1 VSRSQIGPVEIIA
14 AKPRGRLLDVPAG
27 HGLESTR
34 LRELGFRV
42 ASAELVPQPDRDRAI
57 GWVQADANEPLPF
70 RRAAFDYILSREGI
84 EHLENQAGFIR
95 ECARVIRPSGTIVIT
110 TPNVMHVG
118 SRLSYFLTFHR
129 TVRRGL
135 MNEAQTLRSAY
146 GSRYYHGHIFL
157 IDYFRLRYLL
167 RICGFGE
174 IAVFSDSISPTSIGL
189 AWCVPAMWIASKFS
203 IAMSRRKA
211 RKYGQVVPN
220 DVIGEMMR
228 HVFSPAL
235 LLGKRLIVSA
245 RKLS

>member
-1 VSRSQIGPVEIIA
+1 MSRSRIGPVEIIA

-42 ASAELVPQPDRDRAI
+42 AATELFPVKNRDREI
-57 GWVQADANEPLPF
+57 GWVQADANQTLPF
-70 RRAAFDYILSREGI
+70 RGGEFDYILSREGI

-95 ECARVIRPSGTIVIT
+95 ECARVIRPGGTIVIT
-110 TPNVMHVG
+110 TPNVMHVA

-146 GSRYYHGHIFL
+146 GKRYYHGHIFL

-167 RICGFGE
+167 RITGFGE
-174 IAVFSDSISPTSIGL
+174 IGVLSDRISPTSVGL
-189 AWCVPAMWIASKFS
+189 AWCVPAMWLASRWS

-211 RKYGQVVPN
+211 RKYGQVMPN
-220 DVIGEMMR
+220 DVIGEMMK
-228 HVFSPAL
+228 HVFSPAML
-235 LLGKRLIVSA
+235 FGKQLIVSA

>member
-1 VSRSQIGPVEIIA
+1 MSRSQIGPVEIIA

-42 ASAELVPQPDRDRAI
+42 ASADLFPQPDRDRAI

-70 RRAAFDYILSREGI
+70 RGAAFDYILSREGI